1 MSDARPDV
9 TERGT
14 STGTKVSV
22 RNLKKYYPVTGGV
35 LNRKIDDV
43 QAVDDVSFDIEEG
56 ETLGLVGESGCGK
69 STLGFTLMRMHEA
82 TAGSIQFE
90 GNELTGLSSR
100 ELRPIRKDMQLIFQ
114 DPASSLDP
122 RMTVQ
127 EIIDEPM
134 AALTDWSNQRRRE
147 RIVELVDE
155 VGLSVDHLGRA
166 PHEFSGGQQQRIAI
180 ARALSVKPS
189 FLVCD
194 EPTSALDVSVQAD
207 ILNLMMD
214 MQEEYDLTYLFIS
227 HDLSV
232 VKHISDRVA
241 VMYLGEIAELAET
254 EELFDDPKHPY
265 TKALLSA
272 VPKATAGGLK
282 DRIILEG
289 DVPSPQNPPSGC
301 RFHTRCQE
309 YIGDVCETVAPELL
323 PEAGDHEVA
332 CHHYT
337 DVGDT
342 PSRD

>member
-1 MSDARPDV
+1 MSDAPKNTVD
-9 TERGT
+9 
-14 STGTKVSV
+14 TKISV
-22 RNLKKYYPVTGGV
+22 RNLKKYFPIKGGV

-43 QAVDDVSFDIEEG
+43 QAVDDVSFDIEQG

-69 STLGFTLMRMHEA
+69 STLGFTLMGMYEA
-82 TAGSIQFE
+82 TNGSITLDGQE
-90 GNELTGLSSR
+90 ITGLSSR

-134 AALTDWSNQRRRE
+134 SALTDWSKERRSD
-147 RIVELVDE
+147 RIVELIE
-155 VGLSVDHLGRA
+155 QVGLKVEHLNRA

-189 FLVCD
+189 FVVAD

-214 MQEEYDLTYLFIS
+214 LQEEYNLTYLFIS

-232 VKHISDRVA
+232 VRHISDRVA

-254 EELFDDPKHPY
+254 EALFEAPKHPY

-272 VPKATAGGLK
+272 VPNVGAGGLK

-289 DVPSPQNPPSGC
+289 DVPSPQDPPTGC

-309 YIGDVCETVAPELL
+309 YIGEVCETEKPELL
-323 PEAGDHEVA
+323 PVDENQLVA
-332 CHHYT
+332 CHHYI
-337 DVGDT
+337 D
-342 PSRD
+342 

>member
-1 MSDARPDV
+1 MNNVEPNSG
-9 TERGT
+9 ENRGAM
-14 STGTKVSV
+14 KAKMRV
-22 RNLKKYYPVTGGV
+22 RDLKKYYPIKGGI
-35 LNRKIDDV
+35 LNRKIDEV
-43 QAVDDVSFDIEEG
+43 QAVDGVSFDIQEG

-82 TAGSIQFE
+82 TAGSMQFD
-90 GNELTGLSSR
+90 GTELTGLSSR

-134 AALTDWSNQRRRE
+134 SALTDWSKERRRE
-147 RIVELVDE
+147 RIAELVDE
-155 VGLSVDHLGRA
+155 VGLNLDHLNRA

-180 ARALSVKPS
+180 ARALSVNPT

-214 MQEEYDLTYLFIS
+214 MQEEYNLTYLFIS

-232 VKHISDRVA
+232 VRHISDRVA
-241 VMYLGEIAELAET
+241 VMYLGEIVELAET
-254 EELFDDPKHPY
+254 EALFDDPKHPY
-265 TKALLSA
+265 TRALLSA
-272 VPKATAGGLK
+272 IPEVSAGGLK

-301 RFHTRCQE
+301 RFHTRCPE
-309 YIGDVCETVAPELL
+309 YIGDVCESTNPDLL
-323 PEAGDHEVA
+323 LADENQEVA

-337 DVGDT
+337 D
-342 PSRD
+342 

>member
-1 MSDARPDV
+1 MSNAESG
-9 TERGT
+9 TAERT
-14 STGTKVSV
+14 NATHAKVRV
-22 RNLKKYYPVTGGV
+22 RNLKKYYPVTGGI
-35 LNRKIDDV
+35 LNRTVDEVK
-43 QAVDDVSFDIEEG
+43 AVDDVSFDIQEG

-69 STLGFTLMRMHEA
+69 STLGFTLMRMYEA
-82 TAGSIQFE
+82 TAGSIKFE
-90 GNELTGLSSR
+90 DHELTGLSSR
-100 ELRPIRKDMQLIFQ
+100 QLRPIRKDMQLIFQ

-127 EIIDEPM
+127 TIIDEPM
-134 AALTDWSNQRRRE
+134 AALTDWSKERRQN

-155 VGLSVDHLGRA
+155 VGLSTDHLDRA

-189 FLVCD
+189 FVVCD

-214 MQEEYDLTYLFIS
+214 MQEEYNLTYLFIS

-232 VKHISDRVA
+232 VRHISDRVA

-254 EELFDDPKHPY
+254 ESLFEDPKHPY

-272 VPKATAGGLK
+272 VPEASAGGLK
-282 DRIILEG
+282 DRVILEG
-289 DVPSPQNPPSGC
+289 NVPSPQNPPSGC

-309 YIGDVCETVAPELL
+309 YIGSICETENPELL
-323 PEAGDHEVA
+323 PCNENQEVA

-337 DVGDT
+337 D
-342 PSRD
+342 

>member
-1 MSDARPDV
+1 MSDARPGV
-9 TERGT
+9 TEGGA
-14 STGTKVSV
+14 STDAKVRV
-22 RNLKKYYPVTGGV
+22 RNLKKYYPVTGGI
-35 LNRKIDDV
+35 LNRKLDDV

-134 AALTDWSNQRRRE
+134 AALTDWSNERRRE
-147 RIVELVDE
+147 RIVELVNE

-241 VMYLGEIAELAET
+241 VMYLGEIVELAET
-254 EELFDDPKHPY
+254 GKLFDDPKHPY

-309 YIGDVCETVAPELL
+309 YIGDVCETVDPELL
-323 PEAGDHEVA
+323 PDEGGHEVA

-342 PSRD
+342 PARD